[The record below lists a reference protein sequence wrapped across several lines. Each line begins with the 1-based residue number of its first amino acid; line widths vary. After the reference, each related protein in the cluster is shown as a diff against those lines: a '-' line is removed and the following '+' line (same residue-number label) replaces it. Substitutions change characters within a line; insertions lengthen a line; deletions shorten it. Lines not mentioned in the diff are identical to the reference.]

1 MAKINVIDSIMGSG
15 KTSWAI
21 QYMNEAPDT
30 ERFIYITPLLDEV
43 DRVEDGVK
51 DRTFVQPDVK
61 KGEGSKLRHLKDL
74 LSRGAD
80 IASTHALFRAA
91 DEEVEELLTDGG
103 YTLILDEVMSCV
115 EPVNLRKGDL
125 PRMQRAR
132 DIEIDSTT
140 KRVRWIGDPEDDS
153 KYTDIRL
160 VAQAGNLYCYRDTL
174 LVWAFPPNVFRAFD
188 KVVIMTYLF
197 RGQEQ
202 RYYLDMFGF
211 GYGYKAVNYVSGRYS
226 LVDYDAKKE
235 GREELCRLIKV
246 YHGKKNDIG
255 KRHNALSA
263 TQFRKRATAS
273 DKAFFKRLQDNLY
286 GFFKNDVKAK
296 RDDVYYST
304 LKEIEEKIQ
313 PRGYKEPRK
322 RANQR
327 QEDKKP
333 QVVLPINVRATNR
346 YADRWALAYVFN
358 RYMHQN
364 VKAFFQDQGVSVEDD
379 LLAVSDLLQWVYRS
393 RIRNGEPIELYLP
406 SSRMR
411 GLLEAWA
418 NYEL

>member
-43 DRVEDGVK
+43 DRIEDKVK
-51 DRTFVQPDVK
+51 DRMFVQPDNK

-74 LSRGAD
+74 LSQGVD

-91 DEEVEELLTDGG
+91 DDEVEELLTDGG

-125 PRMQRAR
+125 PRLQRAR
-132 DIEIDSTT
+132 DIEIDPTT
-140 KRVRWIGDPEDDS
+140 KRVIWIGDPDDNS
-153 KYTDIRL
+153 RYTDIRL
-160 VAQAGNLYCYRDTL
+160 IAQAGNLYCYRDTL
-174 LVWAFPPNVFRAFD
+174 LVWAFPPNVFCAFD
-188 KVVIMTYLF
+188 KVIIMTYLF

-211 GYGYKAVNYVSGRYS
+211 DYEYNAISCVDGRYL
-226 LVDYDAKKE
+226 LVEYDPKNE
-235 GREELCRLIKV
+235 GREELYRLINV
-246 YHGKKNDIG
+246 YQGKKNNIG
-255 KRHNALSA
+255 YRQNALSA
-263 TQFRKRATAS
+263 TQLRKRAEAS
-273 DKAFFKRLQDNLY
+273 DKAFFKRVQDNLY
-286 GFFKNDVKAK
+286 GFFKNDAKAK

-304 LKEIEEKIQ
+304 LKEVEDKIQ

-327 QEDKKP
+327 QEDKRP

-379 LLAVSDLLQWVYRS
+379 LLAVSDLLQWIYRS

-418 NYEL
+418 KYEI